1 LWEGEVRLTDRVE
14 PIDRDEGSKKAI
26 DATEVTMTSKPKL
39 SEELEANARSLAK
52 RASEKEKERRE
63 RRGLTK
69 QMNQKSNARAMKR
82 ASNPKEPKGAAKYR
96 RYQDRKLG
104 KMGAASKVRHIDPAT
119 GKSVMHKRQPKA
131 LNDRESTQ
139 K

>member
-1 LWEGEVRLTDRVE
+1 MPTK
-14 PIDRDEGSKKAI
+14 SK
-26 DATEVTMTSKPKL
+26 L
-39 SEELEANARSLAK
+39 NEELEASSRSLAK
-52 RASEKEKERRE
+52 RASEIEEQWLG

-69 QMNQKSNARAMKR
+69 RMNQKSNARAMKR